1 LAEGLSLLRG
11 VDARDANLV
20 LFAVG
25 VEDGDGVAVGVG
37 EEGGAAEGEAD
48 VTDTCFGPI
57 SS

>member
-1 LAEGLSLLRG
+1 MSLLRG
-11 VDARDANLV
+11 VDARDASLV